1 MVTPVAP
8 FNATVD
14 AMRTKIRRL
23 TFSPDEQTLTTAE
36 IDDKINTVY
45 NQDFPYAIKIDQLRS
60 VYTFFTQKNI
70 DRYPLNVNYNQ
81 GIRAPVYFEG
91 VQGYFFKDRQQFYNM
106 WPRWPTKNTFGSSV
120 SGTITGI
127 TNAVEAVIT
136 SVNTLVV
143 GDVVTFANVSGMTQ
157 INGLTGTVLAVSPT
171 TFTVDIDSSLFGVYT
186 AGGTWS
192 GTTKSMSFTIQQ
204 IPFLSTMVV
213 MGGTDANGNPIK
225 IVDGGNINGNTN
237 SGYLL
242 QVTTDSVG
250 DSVPALP
257 VTSPIPPSLP
267 APSNNIGT
275 VNYVTG
281 QVSLT
286 LQNSPLLA
294 GTELTVWVSQY
305 TVGRPYSLLFW
316 NNEFQVRPVPDDV
329 YKVEV
334 ETYLTPVQFMQSNET
349 PTLLQWWQYLAFLA
363 ARKILE
369 ERMDMDGVANLM
381 PMIKEQEGLILERQ
395 GVEEI
400 GQRNSTIFS
409 GSTPGQ
415 QWGYPPGGWWG

>member
-23 TFSPDEQTLTTAE
+23 TNSPDEYSLTTAE

-70 DRYPLNVNYNQ
+70 DRYPLDINYNQ
-81 GIRAPVYFEG
+81 GIRQPVYFEG
-91 VQGYFFKDRQQFYNM
+91 VQGYFFKDRTQFYNM

-127 TNAVEAVIT
+127 TAVNPAVVT
-136 SVNTLVV
+136 SANTLLV
-143 GDVVTFANVSGMTQ
+143 GDVVTFADVDGMTE
-157 INGLTGTVLAVSPT
+157 INGLTGRVTVATAT
-171 TFTVDIDSSLFGVYT
+171 TFTVDIDASAFTPYT
-186 AGGTWS
+186 GGGTWS
-192 GTTKSMSFTIQQ
+192 GTTRAMSFTIPQ

-213 MGGTDANGNPIK
+213 MGGTAANGSAIK
-225 IVDGGNINGNTN
+225 IVDGGNIGGNQTT
-237 SGYLL
+237 GYLL
-242 QVTTDSVG
+242 QLTSDSVG
-250 DSVPALP
+250 DYVPSIP
-257 VTSPIPPSLP
+257 PTSPIPSSI
-267 APSNNIGT
+267 PSNQIGT
-275 VNYVTG
+275 VDYVSG

-286 LQNSPLLA
+286 LSSSPLLA

-316 NNEFQVRPVPDDV
+316 NNEFQVRPVPDDI
-329 YKVEV
+329 YKIEV

-409 GSTPGQ
+409 GSTAGQ
-415 QWGYPPGGWWG
+415 QWGFPPGGWWG